1 MDGQIDLNNVNN
13 KLLEK
18 ARELSGKQTNADRIR
33 AMSDSELADLIMKL
47 NKHSIDEL
55 LHYCKNK
62 ALCTGLLINENR
74 PIPSEWCK
82 QCLIEWLQEEAEGKA
97 E

>member
-1 MDGQIDLNNVNN
+1 MDGQIDLSNVNN

-47 NKHSIDEL
+47 NNHSIDEL

-62 ALCTGLLINENR
+62 ALCTGILINGNGS
-74 PIPSEWCK
+74 IPSEWCK
-82 QCLIEWLQEEAEGKA
+82 QCLIEWLQEEVEGKA